1 MSDQWRVTL
10 LDEAG
15 NEHAGLRLVDV
26 IGSLDQ
32 PDWRGKLTGGIQLRD
47 IQTDVALRMED
58 GGDRGRV
65 AQIRFTGSP
74 GGVEVY
80 GLSGFVDPSP

>member
-1 MSDQWRVTL
+1 MSNQWRVTL

-15 NEHAGLRLVDV
+15 NAHSGLRLVDV
-26 IGSLDQ
+26 IGSFDR

-47 IQTDVALRMED
+47 IQKEVSLRIED
-58 GGDRGRV
+58 GDEQGRV
-65 AQIRFTGSP
+65 AQIRFTGGP

-80 GLSGFVDPSP
+80 GLSGFVDRSG